1 MALNWNALNRLYQF
15 KQTHF
20 HKKYFKFDSW
30 NIVSFQKCFTKK
42 YLKIIF
48 LLLNRSWE
56 KNQNDFL
63 IWNKGVKQNTCQRL
77 HFQINLK
84 QTWGIKI
91 LDILVTKWSTLQRK
105 KGFLHGFIR
114 CSPKLHL
121 QDLWAL
127 CSIVNFSTLSIHYSY
142 IFWHLS
148 WAWFQPMLWV

>member
-1 MALNWNALNRLYQF
+1 MCGWHFFHCVLVLTATNGWKCEKICYNYKLFIEYFYNQNKFYRFCKKAMALNWNALKRVCQF

-63 IWNKGVKQNTCQRL
+63 IWNKCVKQNTCQRL
-77 HFQINLK
+77 HF
-84 QTWGIKI
+84 
-91 LDILVTKWSTLQRK
+91 
-105 KGFLHGFIR
+105 
-114 CSPKLHL
+114 
-121 QDLWAL
+121 
-127 CSIVNFSTLSIHYSY
+127 
-142 IFWHLS
+142 
-148 WAWFQPMLWV
+148 